1 VKIQR
6 FGRMS
11 AVALVGALALTA
23 CGSDNNTTSA
33 SGTAGGGGSTA
44 NIDCAAGEVQA
55 EGSSAQ
61 KNAIELAIKNYQ
73 SACAEATLSYNPT
86 GSGAGIKQFIA
97 GQVDF
102 AGSDSVLSDQPEE
115 GVVETEDAAKTC
127 GSPAWNLP
135 MVTGPIAI
143 TYNVPGVDKL
153 VLTPDVA
160 AQIFQGRITTW
171 DDPAIAKIN
180 QGVKLPGTRIS
191 VFFRADES
199 GTTEN
204 FTKYLSATAKD
215 LWTADPSKVWSGK
228 GEGKNKSAG
237 VASAVKSTEGGIT
250 YAEWSYAVDNKLD
263 IAQIDNG
270 AGPVELNSRTVG
282 KAVDAA
288 KNVGKGHDIRL
299 ELDYATK
306 EKGAYPILLVTY
318 EIVCSKG
325 QDEAKTKL
333 TKSFLSYFSSK
344 DGQKSLE
351 AAGYAPLPEEV
362 RTKVS
367 ASVDA
372 LS

>member
-1 VKIQR
+1 VKTQR
-6 FGRMS
+6 LGRLS
-11 AVALVGALALTA
+11 AVALAGALALTA

-33 SGTAGGGGSTA
+33 SGTDAPGGAAS
-44 NIDCAAGEVQA
+44 NIDCAAGELQA

-73 SACAEATLSYNPT
+73 SACEEATLSYNPT
-86 GSGAGIKQFIA
+86 GSGSGIKQFTA

-102 AGSDSVLSDQPEE
+102 AGSDSVLSDEPED
-115 GVVETEDAAKTC
+115 GVVETKAAAKTC

-153 VLTPDVA
+153 VLTPEVA
-160 AQIFQGRITTW
+160 AEIFQGKVTKW
-171 DDPAIAKIN
+171 NDPAIAKIN
-180 QGVKLPGTRIS
+180 KGVELPATEIS

-215 LWTADPSKVWSGK
+215 VWTADPSKKWTGK

-250 YAEWSYAVDNKLD
+250 YAEWSYALDNQLD

-270 AGPVELNSRTVG
+270 AGPVALNSRTVA

-288 KNVGKGHDIRL
+288 KNVGRGHDIRL

-318 EIVCSKG
+318 EIVCSQGK
-325 QDEAKTKL
+325 DEGKTAL
-333 TKSFLSYFSSK
+333 TKSFLHYFSSK
-344 DGQKSLE
+344 DGQKALE
-351 AAGYAPLPEEV
+351 SAGYAPLPEEV
-362 RTKVS
+362 RAKVT